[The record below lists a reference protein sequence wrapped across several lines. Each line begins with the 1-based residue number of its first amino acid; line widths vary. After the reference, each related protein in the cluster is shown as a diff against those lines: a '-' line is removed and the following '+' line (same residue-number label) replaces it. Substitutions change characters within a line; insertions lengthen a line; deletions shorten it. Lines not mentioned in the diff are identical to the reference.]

1 MSKQIGTLR
10 REVETILKEPNR
22 SSRISTTS
30 KLKHSVGKLEN
41 ALETADKISVLKT
54 GKQKLSKLKY
64 LKKKTGGGRGRNRFS
79 KT

>member
-54 GKQKLSKLKY
+54 GK
-64 LKKKTGGGRGRNRFS
+64 
-79 KT
+79 

>member
-30 KLKHSVGKLEN
+30 KLKHSVGKPEN

-54 GKQKLSKLKY
+54 GK
-64 LKKKTGGGRGRNRFS
+64 
-79 KT
+79 